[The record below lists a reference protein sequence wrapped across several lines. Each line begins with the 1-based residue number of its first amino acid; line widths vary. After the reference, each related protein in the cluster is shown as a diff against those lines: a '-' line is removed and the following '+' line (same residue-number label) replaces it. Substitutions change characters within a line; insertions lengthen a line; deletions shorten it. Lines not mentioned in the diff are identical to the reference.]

1 MCRCVLHLEESQ
13 RDIVSSKGQSQ
24 TSHSTAPEV
33 RTKEYAAHVPLKD
46 RQEGR
51 GKKKKHRASP
61 VKMKL
66 WLPQTSMA
74 GLIRLIPWSNC
85 PKGST
90 NVCLVPARLGGP
102 PGQLCE
108 LFLHTCPRVCLVLLC
123 ICGLRPADQG
133 KPGAPVTAGS
143 LDRSLP
149 RLPLLLRFIL
159 RWQTPTE
166 GEEKLLSPGCC
177 SFTLSSARSL
187 TLTVHPSLL
196 GSPPPPIRFLVTP
209 VTLSLSL

>member
-1 MCRCVLHLEESQ
+1 
-13 RDIVSSKGQSQ
+13 
-24 TSHSTAPEV
+24 
-33 RTKEYAAHVPLKD
+33 
-46 RQEGR
+46 
-51 GKKKKHRASP
+51 
-61 VKMKL
+61 MKL

-149 RLPLLLRFIL
+149 RLPLLLCFIL

-166 GEEKLLSPGCC
+166 GEKSFYLPAAAASHSLLRDLSLSQSTPPSLALLLLLSA
-177 SFTLSSARSL
+177 S
-187 TLTVHPSLL
+187 SLL
-196 GSPPPPIRFLVTP
+196 PS
-209 VTLSLSL
+209 LSLSLSLALSLGC

>member
-1 MCRCVLHLEESQ
+1 
-13 RDIVSSKGQSQ
+13 
-24 TSHSTAPEV
+24 
-33 RTKEYAAHVPLKD
+33 
-46 RQEGR
+46 
-51 GKKKKHRASP
+51 
-61 VKMKL
+61 MKL

-209 VTLSLSL
+209 VTLSLSLSSSLSWLLVSSFPCYKHTHTDTHT